1 MVKNLMTKKRE
12 TGGMVVLNLWWD
24 YTLCRIVNLSHDES
38 VVRENLDNYTAV
50 MLFREL
56 CGLITKGMG
65 EVVKSGSHVDY
76 IKDQYGVD
84 WVSNAWNTAKVIDRC
99 GGESHI
105 LNADVIEVQRHLA
118 KLMPGAE
125 LPWGRSPSKMCV
137 ICMSKPVRTVMIPCG

>member
-1 MVKNLMTKKRE
+1 
-12 TGGMVVLNLWWD
+12 MVVFHLWWD

-38 VVRENLDNYTAV
+38 VVRENLENYTAV

-56 CGLITKGMG
+56 CGLITKDMG
-65 EVVKSGSHVDY
+65 EVVKSGSHVDN

-84 WVSNAWNTAKVIDRC
+84 WVSNAWNATKVIGRC

-105 LNADVIEVQRHLA
+105 LNADVIKVQRHLA

-137 ICMSKPVRTVMIPCG
+137 ICMSKPVKTVMIPCG